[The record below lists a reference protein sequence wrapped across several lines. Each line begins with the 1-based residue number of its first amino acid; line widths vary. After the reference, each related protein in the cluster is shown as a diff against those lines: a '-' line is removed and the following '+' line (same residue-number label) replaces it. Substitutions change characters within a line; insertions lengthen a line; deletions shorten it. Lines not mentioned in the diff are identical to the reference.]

1 MDVCRPIVCLV
12 CVGSASRH
20 PLIPIDK
27 TASSSFG
34 RREINRGQA
43 PSHNDPEAFVDTS
56 IIPTGPLIT
65 LLPANPA
72 ISGRSHHRPIR
83 SSFRLFAEGK
93 GGGVSALTSV
103 GRRGRGLLLYL
114 WFTAIHLDH
123 CPCCHRTHHF
133 KRNSSPPSFRLTRHD
148 TETTDVV
155 TSGET
160 TILSP
165 TQTLHHSFGHPRVAD
180 VQLVL
185 PKTHH
190 RIRQPRHPSLHDRK
204 QSFRKRQSPHPS
216 LYIACRL
223 DRDSPWPSPCVS
235 S

>member
-1 MDVCRPIVCLV
+1 MYVDPSYALFAWDRRLDTRLSPLTKPLRLPSV
-12 CVGSASRH
+12 VGKS
-20 PLIPIDK
+20 IEV
-27 TASSSFG
+27 
-34 RREINRGQA
+34 RRRRTTTRKL
-43 PSHNDPEAFVDTS
+43 SLTS
-56 IIPTGPLIT
+56 IIPTGPPIT

-103 GRRGRGLLLYL
+103 GRRGRGPLLYL

-216 LYIACRL
+216 LFIACRL